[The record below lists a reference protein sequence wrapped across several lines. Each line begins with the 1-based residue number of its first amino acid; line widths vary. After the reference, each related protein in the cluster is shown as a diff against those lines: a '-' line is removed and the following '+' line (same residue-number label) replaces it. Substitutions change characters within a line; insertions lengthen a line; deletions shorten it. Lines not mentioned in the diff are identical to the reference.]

1 MVNMEVIHMY
11 VETVGNPIGSKM
23 PVKMQQVAQTDV
35 SNTIHAESTEGKAEY
50 KNYESTREEIFKEIE
65 EQENIIN
72 GTKPKK
78 ILIDEFE

>member
-1 MVNMEVIHMY
+1 M
-11 VETVGNPIGSKM
+11 
-23 PVKMQQVAQTDV
+23 V
-35 SNTIHAESTEGKAEY
+35 SNKDELLLRLKLLDEAIGDKFCLNNY

-72 GTKPKK
+72 GTKPKQ